1 MNKPGRPM
9 GGELLPPGGHKSWE
23 GASVVVSGERKET
36 IKGSPEYHRPI
47 IDQTSFCCECWPLP
61 GTRGNHSRPDLCD
74 TRHRVE
80 KSKKYSL
87 HSNIYSH
94 LSGATM
100 AFQRADLQFFFLVG
114 SSDEILQWR
123 GSGGGEEQDD
133 RAPLHNQDG
142 HTGLRK
148 CIFLFGFST
157 KHVTTNCSQVPLPT
171 SH

>member
-1 MNKPGRPM
+1 M

-36 IKGSPEYHRPI
+36 IKGSPI
-47 IDQTSFCCECWPLP
+47 IDQSSFFTSFCCECWPLP
-61 GTRGNHSRPDLCD
+61 GTRGNPSRPDLCD
-74 TRHRVE
+74 TRRRVE
-80 KSKKYSL
+80 KSGKYSL

-94 LSGATM
+94 LNGATM
-100 AFQRADLQFFFLVG
+100 ASQRAELQFFFLVG

-142 HTGLRK
+142 HTNVFFCLDFLPNMSLR
-148 CIFLFGFST
+148 IAVRFPFPLA
-157 KHVTTNCSQVPLPT
+157 TNSWGT
-171 SH
+171 